1 MANQGEL
8 VGGDVLGR
16 AGGLA
21 GDELEVIAGRDND
34 HGGPDALYAGIPLIA
49 LPGGAEEQT
58 AVLMGAGR
66 DRPSGWPLIDKR
78 HWEQHCRAQERR
90 PTGESRMKPIVIVAT
105 ALGLAVLAPQALD
118 AQMTITPTAGQTAEQ
133 TAADQGACET
143 EAAAQTGYHPSQ
155 PAPTMQPTQ
164 PVAGQ
169 RLAGAARGAA
179 VGAVRE
185 QRTDAEDREVED
197 VTEAGA
203 RAGAVAG
210 GVRQRQGRR
219 ESRRDAAQEQQA
231 QAQLESAYSEAFRA
245 CMTTK
250 GYVVQ

>member
-1 MANQGEL
+1 
-8 VGGDVLGR
+8 
-16 AGGLA
+16 
-21 GDELEVIAGRDND
+21 
-34 HGGPDALYAGIPLIA
+34 
-49 LPGGAEEQT
+49 
-58 AVLMGAGR
+58 
-66 DRPSGWPLIDKR
+66 
-78 HWEQHCRAQERR
+78 
-90 PTGESRMKPIVIVAT
+90 
-105 ALGLAVLAPQALD
+105 
-118 AQMTITPTAGQTAEQ
+118 MTITPTAGQTAEQ

-250 GYVVQ
+250 DTSSNNGSAATELTLALLFFELTWSPISQPAKEGLRLRQHAGLRLQACQPEQHFQDLSSRAAACMVAATRKGPPATS